1 MHTEEFGIPEDLR
14 AVLGSVINRN
24 AGKWLRFIVAI
35 LRNEADAEDVLQEAV
50 QRVLVRNKPL
60 SSEEQARMYL
70 ARAIA
75 NTALEFYNS
84 RKRENLRQI
93 PLREH
98 ILLPA
103 NALSPYACIE
113 ERERSAERDQLLG
126 LLNEGLSRLS
136 LKHYEALRLTI
147 LESRGLSIRDVGITT
162 GIPYST
168 LRHRNRQGLRQLRR
182 FLEQERR
189 RRSQESEVRSQKSE

>member
-1 MHTEEFGIPEDLR
+1 MPTDEFGISEDLR
-14 AVLGSVINRN
+14 AFLGSVIDRN
-24 AGKWLRFIVAI
+24 ASKWLRFIVAI
-35 LRNEADAEDVLQEAV
+35 IKNEADAEDVLQEAV
-50 QRVLVRNKPL
+50 QRVLVRNRPL

-103 NALSPYACIE
+103 NAFSPYACIE
-113 ERERSAERDQLLG
+113 ERERSAERNQLLG
-126 LLNEGLSRLS
+126 LLNEGLLRLP
-136 LKHYEALRLTI
+136 LKQYEALRLTI
-147 LESRGLSIRDVGITT
+147 LESRGLSIRDIGISN

-168 LRHRNRQGLRQLRR
+168 LRHRNRQGLRQLRK
-182 FLEQERR
+182 FLEQEMRR
-189 RRSQESEVRSQKSE
+189 RIQKSGVRIQNSE